1 MTGTCIKI
9 KKVVVDYLKSGYSSL
24 FARSNKEQSQW
35 KCPKR
40 VGFNGKCFNVFY
52 FLFPFQFSLYSP
64 PISRYICRRNTF
76 LWIFFARLLWQM
88 ELQTSYIWQCKWTSL
103 LIFTVST
110 CSTPFTCREPRE
122 INSLIHSLTHSL
134 PLRASTQFPSDNSLK
149 VFRCCRTIAIY
160 FVSNWLGYE
169 MCSSFGTVWKRA
181 VLPTFRT
188 DVSIYLRDSRSSHTG
203 IFISSQDLI
212 VFTHFYAEC
221 RQNVTPK
228 LANLT
233 WFHTLPLT
241 L

>member
-1 MTGTCIKI
+1 MHGTCIKI

-122 INSLIHSLTHSL
+122 INSLIHSLTHSF
-134 PLRASTQFPSDNSLK
+134 THSLSELQLN
-149 VFRCCRTIAIY
+149 FHLTIPWRS
-160 FVSNWLGYE
+160 FDVLGQSQYILSLTDLV
-169 MCSSFGTVWKRA
+169 MKCVA
-181 VLPTFRT
+181 VLALFERELCYRHFGRMCPFICEIRGPHILESLFRVKT
-188 DVSIYLRDSRSSHTG
+188 WLYLH
-203 IFISSQDLI
+203 ISTLNAGRML
-212 VFTHFYAEC
+212 F
-221 RQNVTPK
+221 R
-228 LANLT
+228 NL
-233 WFHTLPLT
+233 LT
-241 L
+241 